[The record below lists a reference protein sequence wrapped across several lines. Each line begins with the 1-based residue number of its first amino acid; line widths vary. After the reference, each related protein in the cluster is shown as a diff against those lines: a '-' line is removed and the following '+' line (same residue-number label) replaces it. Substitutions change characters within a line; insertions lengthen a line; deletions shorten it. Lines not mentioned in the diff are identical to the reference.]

1 MEKFEKIINKEK
13 TPKSPI
19 IALVLGILSVFFFD
33 IGIIPSL
40 AVIVSIIA
48 MTKYKSIGTKYRVFA
63 VIGLTL
69 SVIYFL
75 MYILVYSKVGP
86 QLKF

>member
-13 TPKSPI
+13 IPKSPTV
-19 IALVLGILSVFFFD
+19 ALILGILSVFFFD
-33 IGIIPSL
+33 IGIIPCL

-48 MTKYKSIGTKYRVFA
+48 MTKYKSIGTKHRAFA
-63 VIGLTL
+63 VIGLIL
-69 SVIYFL
+69 SMIYFL